1 MKEALALARPR
12 HEQTEHVSLV
22 THIIRRRISARI
34 EPKVPWM
41 GGFIR
46 AV

>member
-12 HEQTEHVSLV
+12 HEQTEHVSLE
-22 THIIRRRISARI
+22 TLIIRRRVNARL

-41 GGFIR
+41 GGVVR